1 MVSTYVFMSYARRD
15 RDFVDRLSAD
25 LQSAG
30 IRTWR
35 DIDQIQPGEQWQ
47 HAIEDALKEAVAL
60 LYVSSQ
66 NTEGSRWMEA
76 ELLSFFRSGRTVI
89 PVIIDDEGER
99 ALPAELRQFQWVDFR
114 ESYDKALRSLLAVF
128 PSTVKSESA
137 IQAPKQKSKG
147 YVFVSYAEE
156 DADFVESLRAFLK
169 DHEYGYWD
177 YAESDRDYHSQ
188 FVRELECA
196 IEEAV
201 ATLSVLSEAW
211 KCSRWTIREYFFSEE
226 LGKPVFLLKAKE
238 MKPSLAIAGYPYID
252 FITCVD
258 AGFQKLDKE
267 LRRKGL

>member
-15 RDFVDRLSAD
+15 RHFVDRLSAD

-35 DIDQIQPGEQWQ
+35 DIDQIQPGDQWQ
-47 HAIEDALKEAVAL
+47 HAIEDALEEAVAL

-76 ELLSFFRSGRTVI
+76 ELLSFFRSGRIVI

-114 ESYDKALRSLLAVF
+114 ESYDEALRSLLAVF
-128 PSTVKSESA
+128 PSTVKSESV

-201 ATLSVLSEAW
+201 ATLIVLSEAW

-226 LGKPVFLLKAKE
+226 LGKPVFLLKAKG

-252 FITCVD
+252 FIASVD